1 MMRKIIVTGINGFV
15 GHHVAVAL
23 HRSGVHVV
31 GIGNQEKVND
41 NLKNTVKTY
50 IRCDL
55 TLSSEVAKINLAEI
69 DAIINLAGL
78 ASVGGSFGNG
88 EQYKKV
94 NVNVHT
100 TLYEECIKQNVKPR
114 IVAVSTGAVYN
125 PNQPLPITESSSLT
139 KQHETNEYV
148 VSKLLMEDSL
158 VHYISA
164 GLKIIITR
172 PFNHTGPGQLP
183 GFLLPDLSQ
192 QIENASKEGRPLMVG
207 NLDTKRDFTDVRDVA
222 RAYVELATC
231 DESKLKH
238 DVYNICSGTSISG
251 KEMLEYVMDAYGVS
265 GMNTEIDPARIRTN
279 EIMDIYGSRDRITQD
294 IGWEPVIPVRQ
305 MVEDFVNWKR
315 LNSVET
321 NIK

>member
-1 MMRKIIVTGINGFV
+1 MMMKIIVTGINGFV

-23 HRSGVHVV
+23 HQSGFLVV

-41 NLKNTVKTY
+41 DLKDIVKTY

-55 TLSSEVAKINLAEI
+55 TLASDVEKIKLSEV

-88 EQYKKV
+88 EQYNKV
-94 NVNVHT
+94 NVGVHT
-100 TLYEECIKQNVKPR
+100 TLYEECLKQNAKPR

-125 PNQPLPITESSSLT
+125 PNQPLPITESSSLA
-139 KQHETNEYV
+139 KHQETNEYV

-158 VHYISA
+158 APYASR
-164 GLKIIITR
+164 GLKIIIAR
-172 PFNHTGPGQLP
+172 PFNHSGPGQLP

-192 QIENASKEGRPLMVG
+192 QIENALKEGQPLMVG

-238 DVYNICSGTSISG
+238 TIYNICSGSSISG
-251 KEMLEYVMDAYGVS
+251 KEMLRFVMDTYGAS
-265 GMNTEIDPARIRTN
+265 NMTTEIDPSRIRTN
-279 EIMDIYGSRDRITQD
+279 EIMEIYGSRERITQD
-294 IGWEPVIPVRQ
+294 IGWEPTISVQQ
-305 MVEDFVNWKR
+305 MVEDFVEWKR
-315 LNSVET
+315 QNHVEK
-321 NIK
+321 N